1 MEWGTRFYDM
11 VRLGRTAE
19 LSYDG
24 RTYTDTKAFLPYP
37 QNQVDLLP
45 PLQGK

>member
-1 MEWGTRFYDM
+1 M
-11 VRLGRTAE
+11 VRLGRTTE

-24 RTYTDTKAFLPYP
+24 RTYAEAKAFLPYP